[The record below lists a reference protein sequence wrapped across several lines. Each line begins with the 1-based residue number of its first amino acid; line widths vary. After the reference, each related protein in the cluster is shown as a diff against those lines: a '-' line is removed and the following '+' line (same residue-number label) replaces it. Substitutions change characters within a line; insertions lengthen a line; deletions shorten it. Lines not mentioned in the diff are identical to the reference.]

1 MQVRF
6 IEDMRLS
13 SRSTGQLQLQ
23 QRFSHALQH
32 AEQLQLLPRTAR
44 SRRRRQQRREI
55 GGAEDT
61 AQESEELR

>member
-1 MQVRF
+1 VRF
-6 IEDMRLS
+6 IEDMRLG
-13 SRSTGQLQLQ
+13 SRSTGQLQLLQ

-32 AEQLQLLPRTAR
+32 AEQRQLLPRTAR
-44 SRRRRQQRREI
+44 SSRRRQQRREI